1 MYWNDYQA
9 PPVIENDV
17 WIGSSAIIM
26 QNVRV
31 GNGAIVAGGA
41 VVTHDVLPYTIVAG
55 IPATVLR
62 KRFDEDVIDQLL
74 AWRWWD
80 LPIEELC
87 EFRELFELGD
97 EAIRHLGKVI
107 K

>member
-26 QNVRV
+26 QGVHIS
-31 GNGAIVAGGA
+31 NGAVIAAGA
-41 VVTHDVLPYTIVAG
+41 IVTHDVPPYAIVAG
-55 IPATVLR
+55 IPAR
-62 KRFDEDVIDQLL
+62 IKRQRFDDAVIEQLL

-80 LPIEELC
+80 LSIEEL
-87 EFRELFELGD
+87 RRSRDVFERGNLGVRSLI
-97 EAIRHLGKVI
+97 EADR
-107 K
+107 